1 MACVVLYTVERTRTM
16 LDVMRRSAKLVLLAG
31 AAALAGCGSQAGGNN
46 AQAESQPSAGAGLT
60 GQPVKEEHRS
70 LALTPQWLAGRWQTD
85 DGDCGAGDTFLTFAA
100 DGSYSFMEEAG
111 RWSLQGSALTIEITT
126 PAPDGGGQAGEK
138 HTSQVKPIGPN
149 EAEIQFGEGQ
159 APSRV
164 FRCHEG

>member
-1 MACVVLYTVERTRTM
+1 MGN
-16 LDVMRRSAKLVLLAG
+16 SGKLVLLAS

-46 AQAESQPSAGAGLT
+46 AQAGARASPGAGLA

-111 RWSLQGSALTIEITT
+111 RWSLQGNALTIEITT
-126 PAPDGGGQAGEK
+126 AAPDGGSKAGDK

-149 EAEIQFGEGQ
+149 EAEFQFAEGQ
-159 APSRV
+159 PPSRV